1 MKFQIFIIQSDDAKH
16 FNIYPLLST
25 IFAIIIIFKIAL
37 IY

>member
-1 MKFQIFIIQSDDAKH
+1 MKFQLFIIQSGHAKH